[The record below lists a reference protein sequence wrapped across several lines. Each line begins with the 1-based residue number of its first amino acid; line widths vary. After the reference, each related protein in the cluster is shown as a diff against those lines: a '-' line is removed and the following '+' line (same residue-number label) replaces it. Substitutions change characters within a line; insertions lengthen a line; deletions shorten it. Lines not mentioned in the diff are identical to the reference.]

1 MNEKQLNSNLQD
13 LRDLPEDKRKE
24 IASAGGKA
32 SGEARRLK
40 GTFKEIAKTL
50 LDCQAPETALSKLL
64 EVFPELSGTEID
76 NRAAMILSQMLKAIK
91 GDTAA
96 FMAIRDT
103 AGEKPDEKNIHK
115 FEGVNIVVADEKTA
129 RLIDKI

>member
-13 LRDLPEDKRKE
+13 LRDLPEDKRRE

-64 EVFPELSGTEID
+64 EVFPELSGAEID

-103 AGEKPDEKNIHK
+103 AGEKPDENNIHK